1 MPVPIEFRP
10 FFTSLVDKSRRA
22 EINWEATDRSNAFRA
37 RFPDFSIVVSQH
49 EGQRP
54 SVRVQLLNDQGG
66 PTAVVSVDDRDD
78 EWLGAVGLFNSA
90 ERKAHGI
97 GRTMRRA
104 MEELGKQ
111 GVIGLD
117 ASMS

>member
-10 FFTSLVDKSRRA
+10 FFTSLVDKSRKS
-22 EINWEATDRSNAFRA
+22 EIDWEATDQSNVFRV
-37 RFPDFSIVVSQH
+37 RFPDFSIMVSQDG
-49 EGQRP
+49 GQRP
-54 SVRVQLLNDQGG
+54 SVAVQLLNDRGE
-66 PTAVVSVDDRDD
+66 PSAAFSVDDRDD

-90 ERKAHGI
+90 ERKVRKT

-111 GVIGLD
+111 GVIGLG
-117 ASMS
+117 ASTS